1 MPKSRFELPAQL
13 PTTVTRPIYA
23 GVGVTDLAVEFV
35 REYVADVQKRAG
47 EVQKTVSGIDY
58 QPAALATEAQKRAQS
73 ATKVVTERV
82 ENLNKTVADD
92 AQARRAA
99 VEKRVAEL
107 QAEAMALP
115 TRLQKFLDEQL
126 GTAGDTYGE
135 LVTRGESLVDRILGQ
150 QSTQDAEKSVKTT
163 VAKAKTTKTQAVE
176 DRHDGQ
182 EVGAEVRQEVRDHG
196 PQEPCQEQREGDRH
210 RRQEGRRVDR
220 RRGRRGRR
228 EGRRLS
234 HAPVGPASA
243 EASPGSTAPGACCCA
258 EVRPATGSRTP
269 GSPRLRGR

>member
-58 QPAALATEAQKRAQS
+58 QPATLATEAQKRAQS

-82 ENLNKTVADD
+82 ETLNKSVADD

-107 QAEAMALP
+107 QAEAKAFP

-135 LVTRGESLVDRILGQ
+135 LVTRGESLVDRILRQ
-150 QSTQDAEKSVKTT
+150 ESTQEAEKAAKTT
-163 VAKAKTTKTQAVE
+163 VAKAKTTKTQASKTAATAKKSAQKSVKKSA
-176 DRHDGQ
+176 DSARKSPAKSSAKAT
-182 EVGAEVRQEVRDHG
+182 VTAAKKAAE
-196 PQEPCQEQREGDRH
+196 
-210 RRQEGRRVDR
+210 
-220 RRGRRGRR
+220 
-228 EGRRLS
+228 
-234 HAPVGPASA
+234 
-243 EASPGSTAPGACCCA
+243 STAAAVVDAA
-258 EVRPATGSRTP
+258 EKVGD
-269 GSPRLRGR
+269 